1 MRDRLAE
8 LYAQAKRNA
17 WGKEFTCQRE
27 RNMYIADY
35 LLANG
40 VTVQEWISVKDRLPE
55 EDGYYLA
62 FVQGYYAKCVRTLNF
77 AKDGRKVDEF
87 DFDDG
92 SKNVWYRY
100 DSEYGYVTV
109 EDVTHWMPLP
119 QPPKGE
125 RV

>member
-1 MRDRLAE
+1 MIDRLIELLDETFAIQYDKRGVIKAHHTAE
-8 LYAQAKRNA
+8 FLST
-17 WGKEFTCQRE
+17 F
-27 RNMYIADY
+27 
-35 LLANG
+35 G

-55 EDGYYLA
+55 EDGRYLA
-62 FVQGYYAKCVRTLNF
+62 FVKGFYATFVRTLNF

-87 DFDDG
+87 DFDEG
-92 SKNVWYRY
+92 AKNVWYRY

-125 RV
+125 